1 MARKQDWLPEAER
14 FIPFDEKMSLL
25 IFGDTGEENIPLFQ
39 EATDTPPGSKERV
52 EIYRARAGRREP
64 IFNPNDDNSPISGDL
79 LRSKSKKIDP
89 IKEILRRL
97 ENRGQ

>member
-25 IFGDTGEENIPLFQ
+25 IFGDKGEENIPLFQ
-39 EATDTPPGSKERV
+39 PATDTPVGSRERIEV
-52 EIYRARAGRREP
+52 YRARAGRREP
-64 IFNPNDDNSPISGDL
+64 IFNPNDDNSPVNAGL
-79 LRSKSKKIDP
+79 LRSKSKKVDP

-97 ENRGQ
+97 ENRG